1 MCLMVTMPLPYSQK
15 TRALPDISQVNG
27 VRHIDDRQWVETFN
41 VGKSCEMLFISFH
54 IQHCTRGPV
63 WPCGECMFVEV
74 LCDRVLGCLDQGKV
88 HFLLILKWQVMG
100 IKCSR

>member
-54 IQHCTRGPV
+54 IITTAPGV
-63 WPCGECMFVEV
+63 PCGGGMFVEV